1 MTLPAAIR
9 SKVRLWDR
17 LAPRMQRHVTA
28 PIPGLPTPASF
39 PAGLPGEREHRRSA
53 VALLPASGP
62 GTALLD
68 RRSEGQAAEPYTN
81 SQRK

>member
-1 MTLPAAIR
+1 MTLPAVIR
-9 SKVRLWDR
+9 SKVRLWNR

-28 PIPGLPTPASF
+28 HVPGLPAPGIL
-39 PAGLPGEREHRRSA
+39 PGGLPGEREHCRSA
-53 VALLPASGP
+53 VALLSASGP

-68 RRSEGQAAEPYTN
+68 RRSEGQVAEPYTN